1 MEDNDLQR
9 ELDRAEL
16 RRRNAEADRQE
27 REAATV
33 WPRYW
38 IEFVK
43 WLVAAGGLGIA
54 MFKLW
59 GGGE

>member
-9 ELDRAEL
+9 ELDLAEL
-16 RRRNAEADRQE
+16 RRRDAEADRQQ

-38 IEFVK
+38 LGVMK
-43 WLVAAGGLGIA
+43 SLLAAGGLASA
-54 MFKLW
+54 MFKLF
-59 GGGE
+59 GDG

>member
-27 REAATV
+27 REAGVV
-33 WPRYW
+33 WLRYW
-38 IEFVK
+38 LEVMK
-43 WLVAAGGLGIA
+43 WVLAAGGLVA
-54 MFKLW
+54 AVVKLL
-59 GGGE
+59 GGV

>member
-27 REAATV
+27 REARVV
-33 WPRYW
+33 WLRYW
-38 IEFVK
+38 LEVMK
-43 WLVAAGGLGIA
+43 WVLAVGGFVAAVVKFLGGV
-54 MFKLW
+54 
-59 GGGE
+59 